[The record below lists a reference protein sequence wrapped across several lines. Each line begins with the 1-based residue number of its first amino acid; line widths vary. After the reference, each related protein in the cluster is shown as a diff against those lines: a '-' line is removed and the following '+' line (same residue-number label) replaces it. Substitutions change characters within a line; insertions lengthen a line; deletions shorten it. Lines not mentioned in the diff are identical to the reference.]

1 MVTVYFWDVER
12 RRNRKDEMAHAL
24 SVFVTSNCEQATPA
38 VTFARRDKLPYGF
51 GLISIA
57 SGPEPWFS
65 AESVG
70 NTVSGIHQQLSA
82 RIAAKNSLVSR
93 YRANLTGSPVWLLLY
108 SGTSVSR
115 SVPMVAGINEW
126 TFAFDFERV
135 FFFASLEGK
144 VEEIKNTV

>member
-57 SGPEPWFS
+57 SGAEPWFS